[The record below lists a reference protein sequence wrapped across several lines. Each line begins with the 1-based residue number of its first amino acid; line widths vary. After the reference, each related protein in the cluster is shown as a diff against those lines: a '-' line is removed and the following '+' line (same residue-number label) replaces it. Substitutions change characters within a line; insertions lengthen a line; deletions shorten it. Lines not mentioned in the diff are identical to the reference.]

1 MTHVVEWVIHFLD
14 AWGYY
19 FVFLL
24 TFLETSVFVGLLV
37 PGEMTVVLAGFLAAS
52 GSVEIGGEVFEIHL
66 RLRTVMWCSMLGAL
80 LGDTV
85 GYLLGRFGIGQ
96 LAIRLGRFF
105 FVRERELNKVRE
117 YINQHGGKTIFF
129 GRFTSFLR
137 AFAPFVAG
145 MMKMPYRRFFI
156 YDLLGAILWGAA
168 FSLLGY
174 IFQESWQQAERW
186 VGRTI
191 LIAVVLAVTIV
202 VIYRKRRNKKMGG
215 IA

>member
-1 MTHVVEWVIHFLD
+1 
-14 AWGYY
+14 
-19 FVFLL
+19 
-24 TFLETSVFVGLLV
+24 
-37 PGEMTVVLAGFLAAS
+37 
-52 GSVEIGGEVFEIHL
+52 
-66 RLRTVMWCSMLGAL
+66 
-80 LGDTV
+80 
-85 GYLLGRFGIGQ
+85 
-96 LAIRLGRFF
+96 
-105 FVRERELNKVRE
+105 
-117 YINQHGGKTIFF
+117 
-129 GRFTSFLR
+129 
-137 AFAPFVAG
+137 
-145 MMKMPYRRFFI
+145 MPYRRFFI